1 MATRHELRS
10 SPETVHWG
18 FWDASLLSVLN
29 VRSGDE
35 VTIHTVSGAPD
46 GLPDDRR
53 RVPPE
58 LLEIHARVSKGEGPH
73 ILTGPIAV
81 EGAEVGDVLEVQILD
96 IALRQDWARNHMV
109 PFKGTLPEDYP
120 NFWKAQIDLDLQRKV
135 ARWIPGVEVPLR
147 PFFGNFG
154 VAPRANYGRVTSHYP
169 AEYGGNLDNKELMAG
184 STVYFPVWNRGALF
198 SVGDG
203 HGAQGDGE
211 CDQTAIETALTG
223 TFRLTVRKDMSL
235 KLPHAETP
243 THYITMGFDPDLDD
257 AVKMALRE
265 MIAYLVRTRG
275 MSREQAYSLCSNA
288 VDIRITQLVNVYRG
302 AHCML
307 PKSIFVKGSARLI
320 P

>member
-1 MATRHELRS
+1 MGTRHELKS

-18 FWDASLLSVLN
+18 FWDASLRPVLT

-35 VTIHTVSGAPD
+35 VTIHTVSGSPD
-46 GLPDDRR
+46 NLPDDKK

-58 LLEIHARVSKGEGPH
+58 LLEIHARVPKGEGPH
-73 ILTGPIAV
+73 IFTGPIAV

-96 IALRQDWARNHMV
+96 IALRQDWARNHMA
-109 PFKGTLPEDYP
+109 PFKGTLPEDFP
-120 NFWKAQIDLDLQRKV
+120 RAWKTQIDLDLKRKV
-135 ARWIPGVEVPLR
+135 ATWIPGVEVPLH

-154 VAPRANYGRVTSHYP
+154 VAPAAHYGRVTSQYP
-169 AEYGGNLDNKELMAG
+169 NEYGGNLDNKELVAG
-184 STVYFPVWNRGALF
+184 TTVYFPVWNRGALF
-198 SVGDG
+198 SAGDG

-223 TFRLTVRKDMSL
+223 TFRLNVRKDLSL
-235 KLPHAETP
+235 KLPQAETP

-265 MIAYLVRTRG
+265 AIAYLAGTRG

-288 VDIRITQLVNVYRG
+288 VDIRITQLVNGYRG
-302 AHCML
+302 AHCMI
-307 PKSIFVKGSARLI
+307 PKAIFIKS
-320 P
+320 